1 MQYCVAKFLNYLI
14 LAFRP
19 DMEKMAGIL
28 DLKKIEGK
36 KYGQSH
42 YLDIQDTI
50 PIKGKANVLAK
61 CAICK

>member
-1 MQYCVAKFLNYLI
+1 MQYCLADILNYLI

-19 DMEKMAGIL
+19 DMEKMAGIS
-28 DLKKIEGK
+28 DLKKIEGE

-50 PIKGKANVLAK
+50 PVKGKANVLAK

>member
-1 MQYCVAKFLNYLI
+1 MQYCLAEFLNYLI

-19 DMEKMAGIL
+19 DMEKMAGIS
-28 DLKKIEGK
+28 DLKKIEGE

-42 YLDIQDTI
+42 YLDIQNTI
-50 PIKGKANVLAK
+50 PVKGKANVLAK

>member
-1 MQYCVAKFLNYLI
+1 MQYCLAEFLNYLI

-19 DMEKMAGIL
+19 DMEKMAGIS
-28 DLKKIEGK
+28 DLKEIEGE

-50 PIKGKANVLAK
+50 PVKGKANVLAK

>member
-1 MQYCVAKFLNYLI
+1 MQYCLAEFLNYLI

-19 DMEKMAGIL
+19 DMEKMAGIS
-28 DLKKIEGK
+28 DLKKIEGE

>member
-1 MQYCVAKFLNYLI
+1 MQYCLAEFLNYLI

-19 DMEKMAGIL
+19 DMEKMAGIS
-28 DLKKIEGK
+28 DLKKIEGE

-42 YLDIQDTI
+42 YLDIQDII
-50 PIKGKANVLAK
+50 PVKGKANVLAK

>member
-1 MQYCVAKFLNYLI
+1 MQYCLAEFLNYLI

-19 DMEKMAGIL
+19 DMEKMAGIS
-28 DLKKIEGK
+28 DLKKIEGE

-50 PIKGKANVLAK
+50 PVKGKANVLAK

>member
-1 MQYCVAKFLNYLI
+1 MQYCLAEFLNYLI

-19 DMEKMAGIL
+19 DMEKMASIS
-28 DLKKIEGK
+28 DLKKIEGE

-50 PIKGKANVLAK
+50 PVKGKPKFRQK
-61 CAICK
+61 CATCK